1 MSVLRDE
8 GEYLSSIAG
17 FQECQQRVPENSSQ
31 SESEQEFSHGILH
44 CARGEQKWQHGHRWR
59 QHGGDGDGA
68 QAPTLE
74 GLVDLLQPPRCEP
87 ARECFLSA
95 FASKPIRDETPYH
108 RTGGRHRSVIKPQLF
123 VTCGQEERQ
132 YVHAAGEWNDGTVE
146 DPERNK
152 AEATELVNP
161 VPDASRHRGC
171 CARDSQESEHFSFE
185 SSIIV
190 TRE

>member
-1 MSVLRDE
+1 MAAWAPVEATRREWRPRPS
-8 GEYLSSIAG
+8 
-17 FQECQQRVPENSSQ
+17 PN
-31 SESEQEFSHGILH
+31 
-44 CARGEQKWQHGHRWR
+44 ARR
-59 QHGGDGDGA
+59 
-68 QAPTLE
+68 PC
-74 GLVDLLQPPRCEP
+74 DLLQPPRWEP

-95 FASKPIRDETPYH
+95 FASKPIRDETSYH

-123 VTCGQEERQ
+123 VTCGQEDRQ

-146 DPERNK
+146 EPERNK

-161 VPDASRHRGC
+161 VPDASRHGGC

-190 TRE
+190 AREMG